1 MVSGNWL
8 HAIVRSIDARGF
20 DGREVALGAGV
31 SRRALANPQERLA
44 APALNALWRAA
55 VETTG
60 DPAIGLSVWQ
70 HLTPAT
76 FGALAYGLF
85 ASTDLRSFFQRL
97 CRYQRVL
104 SDAIDVRL
112 ERDGDDYRWIVERR
126 PPHGPADE
134 GIDGFFAATVRSVRR
149 VSSPDPVEAVL
160 VSLRRPEPSDPSPYA
175 EMFRAPIRFGAETDS
190 LTYHRRDVERS
201 LADGNGELA
210 ERNDHIVSDLLE
222 ALDEK
227 PVAAKVR
234 RALLDLLP
242 EGPTEQEV
250 ARKLGMSKS
259 SLHVALSREDTTYR
273 GILNRTREDL
283 ARSYLS
289 DGRCTI
295 KEVAFLLGFSDAST
309 FSRAFKRW
317 MGESPLRYAA
327 RVRRRR

>member
-1 MVSGNWL
+1 MASGNWL
-8 HAIVRSIDARGF
+8 HAIVRTIDARGF
-20 DGREVALGAGV
+20 DGREVALEAGV
-31 SRRALANPQERLA
+31 SRRALGNPEERLPA
-44 APALNALWRAA
+44 TALNALWRAA

-104 SDAIDVRL
+104 SDAIDVRF
-112 ERDGDDYRWIVERR
+112 ERNGDHYEWIVDRR
-126 PPHGPADE
+126 PSDGPVDE

-149 VSSPDPVEAVL
+149 VSSPDPIQATL
-160 VSLRRPEPSDPSPYA
+160 VSLRRPEPLDPTPYTA
-175 EMFRAPIRFGAETDS
+175 MFCAPIRFGAATDS
-190 LTYHRRDVERS
+190 LTYHGRDVERRLVDGNSS
-201 LADGNGELA
+201 LAEQ
-210 ERNDHIVSDLLE
+210 NDQMVTDLLN

-227 PVAAKVR
+227 PMVGRVR
-234 RALLDLLP
+234 KTLLSVLP
-242 EGPTEQEV
+242 EGPTEQLV

-259 SLHVALSREDTTYR
+259 SLHVALSREGATYR
-273 GILNRTREDL
+273 EILNQTREEL
-283 ARSYLS
+283 ARGYLE

-295 KEVAFLLGFSDAST
+295 KEIAFLLGFSDATT

-317 MGESPLRYAA
+317 TGEPPLRYAG
-327 RVRRRR
+327 RPPRG